1 MYYIVWEIKMCEVHM
16 YYPAYQIIGEYD
28 ILSKNIFLNE
38 KWTGFGLL
46 RIPNVVVWQKKIQL
60 N

>member
-1 MYYIVWEIKMCEVHM
+1 M

-28 ILSKNIFLNE
+28 NLSKNIFLNE

-46 RIPNVVVWQKKIQL
+46 RIPNVVWQKKY
-60 N
+60 NSTK